1 LKYSEERQVKN
12 LIDIILPAAQL
23 EGTSALLSK
32 WLVALGDT
40 VSKGTPIIEL
50 ETDKVAMEICAP
62 ETGVLSEIIAK
73 EGEDVMVDTVLGL
86 IDATSINSA
95 QHSENE
101 RSSSTKSDENDKSD
115 NIVTTEQV
123 AAQVV
128 DIILPAA
135 QLEGTS
141 ATLAKW
147 LVAMGDTVS
156 QGDAIIELET
166 DKVSMEI
173 SAPISGA
180 LSAIMANEGDVVLVD
195 TVLGQI
201 SSHGDTTS
209 GTAIT
214 NEHGANKRTATLP
227 VAAGS
232 GDTGAEALVEAN
244 VQQTSS
250 RHLIGPAVRRLLKT
264 HGLDIERITGTGRKG
279 RVTRDDVL
287 AYLASPVASQ
297 PQQSV
302 TPVANN
308 LAGVMPYTLNEI
320 VPRPPEGTMV
330 PHTTMRKAIANHM
343 VKSLLETSPHVTS
356 VFEMDMSNIIE
367 HRKWHKK
374 EFAEQGVNLTFT
386 AYFLAG
392 VVQAAQAVPQVN
404 ARFHDDALELF
415 SDINIGV
422 GTALGDKGLVVPVV
436 QQVQSMSLFAIARA
450 LNVQT
455 EKARTGKLTPSDMKH
470 GTFTISNHGVSGSL
484 LATPIIINQPQV
496 AILGVGK
503 LEKRV
508 VVEDV
513 AGVDTMV
520 IRPKCYVSLSI
531 DHRALDAH
539 QTNLFL
545 AKFVA
550 VLESWGQ

>member
-86 IDATSINSA
+86 IDATPINA
-95 QHSENE
+95 AVHSENE
-101 RSSSTKSDENDKSD
+101 RSSSAKSDDHDSDKSD

-123 AAQVV
+123 A

-214 NEHGANKRTATLP
+214 KKHTETVP

-232 GDTGAEALVEAN
+232 GAEAHVEAN

-279 RVTRDDVL
+279 RVTRNDVL

-297 PQQSV
+297 PQESV
-302 TPVANN
+302 APAVNN
-308 LAGVMPYTLNEI
+308 VAGVMPYTLNNI

-404 ARFHDDALELF
+404 ARFHEDALELF

-508 VVEDV
+508 VVEEV